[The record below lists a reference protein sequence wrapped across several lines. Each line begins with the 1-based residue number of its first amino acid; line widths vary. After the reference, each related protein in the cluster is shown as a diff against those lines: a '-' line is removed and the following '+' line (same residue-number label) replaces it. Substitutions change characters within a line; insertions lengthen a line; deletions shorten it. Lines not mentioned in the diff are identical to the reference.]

1 MSSQTLAERYL
12 TAKRRLFHKY
22 YSHLNPEQREA
33 VFTTEGSL
41 LVLAG
46 AGSGKTTV
54 LVNRVGFILR
64 YGNAYYSDYVP
75 SDIDEATVQIIESAQ
90 SFEKEDIE
98 RILPMFASAPPSPWN
113 VLAITFTKKAAE
125 EIRQRLAATLGEG
138 INTADIQAG
147 TFHSICVRII
157 RKYSDFLGFK
167 SDFSIYDTDN
177 TKSVVKEVMKELD
190 IDEKSLAVK
199 SVMGEMS
206 MAKNKLMT
214 PEMYLSS
221 VSGDFRRERIAKVYA
236 NYQKRLASANALDFD
251 DIIMKTVELLETNS
265 EARAFYQRKFKY
277 VCVDEF
283 QDTNEAQL
291 RLTELLGGGY
301 KNIMAV
307 GDDDQSIYKFRG
319 AVIGNILGF
328 DKKFEGTK
336 VIRLERNYR
345 STQCILD
352 AANAIIANNKGRLG
366 KELYTERKSSSK
378 ISLNRC
384 ENQKTEAIYISE
396 RISDLVVSGKYKYK
410 DIAVL
415 YRINAISNSIET
427 TLSASGIPHKTL
439 SGQSFFDRREIKD
452 VLYYLAFIV
461 NPYDREKFKRIVKV
475 PKRQIGDR
483 SIEALLDIAIEQGAT
498 PLEIMRSAD
507 KYPVLSRAATKFM
520 SFAALIDMLANDL
533 RSNMSLEEYVRR
545 VLELTGYRQMWVEA
559 GVEEKERLDNL
570 EELIS
575 NVVDFENEY
584 LEAADNY
591 DPSFYDPDSEPPA
604 KTTGAVLSAF
614 IERCALVADVDK
626 YDEDAD
632 AVVLMTIHSAKGL
645 EFPVVFLPAMEDG
658 IFPGMQNINSI
669 DSSDMEEER
678 RLAYVAVTRAKDEIY
693 ITHTRTRMLYNQT
706 SYFPIS
712 RFVSEIPETLI
723 DNKTEELDRFAYV
736 PQRQSKTYY
745 SSRETGFGQSIGAP
759 AAAPEKP
766 RPAPRGDLTLR
777 EGDRVRHKMFGDG
790 EILSAKPMGNDVL
803 YEVIFDNVG
812 TKKLMGN
819 FARLTKI

>member
-1 MSSQTLAERYL
+1 MSSQTLKERYL
-12 TAKRRLFHKY
+12 AAKRRLFNKY
-22 YSHLNPEQREA
+22 YSNLNPEQREA

-54 LVNRVGFILR
+54 LVNRVGFILK
-64 YGNAYYSDYVP
+64 YGNAYFSDYVP
-75 SDIDEATVQIIESAQ
+75 ADIDEATVQIIESAE
-90 SFEKEDIE
+90 SFDREDIE
-98 RILPMFASAPPSPWN
+98 KILPMFTSATPNPWN

-125 EIRQRLAATLGEG
+125 EIRQRLASTLGESV
-138 INTADIQAG
+138 NAADIQAG

-157 RKYSDFLGFK
+157 RKYSDRLGFK

-206 MAKNKLMT
+206 MEKNKLLS
-214 PEMYLSS
+214 PEEYLIG
-221 VSGDFRRERIAKVYA
+221 VKGDFRRERIAKIYA
-236 NYQKRLASANALDFD
+236 QYQKRLVAANALDFD
-251 DIIMKTVELLETNS
+251 DIIMKTVELLENDS
-265 EARAFYQRKFKY
+265 EARGIYQRKFKY
-277 VCVDEF
+277 ICVDEF

-291 RLTELLGGGY
+291 RLTELLCAEHG
-301 KNIMAV
+301 NVMAV

-328 DKKFEGTK
+328 DKKFAGTK

-366 KELYTERKSSSK
+366 KELYTERKTSSK
-378 ISLNRC
+378 ITLSRC
-384 ENQKTEAIYISE
+384 ENQKTEAIYISD
-396 RISDLVVSGKYKYK
+396 RITDLVTSGKYKYK

-415 YRINAISNSIET
+415 YRVNAISSSIET
-427 TLSASGIPHKTL
+427 TLSSSGIPHKTL

-461 NPYDREKFKRIVKV
+461 NPYDREKFKRIIKV
-475 PKRQIGDR
+475 PKRQIGDK
-483 SIEALLDIAIEQGAT
+483 SIEALLAIAVEQSMT
-498 PLEIMRSAD
+498 PLEVMREAD
-507 KYPVLSRAATKFM
+507 KYPALSRASARFIE
-520 SFAALIDMLANDL
+520 FAALIDKLASYLD
-533 RSNMSLEEYVRR
+533 SDISLEDYVRN
-545 VLELTGYRQMWVEA
+545 LLDLTGYKQMWVEA

-575 NVVDFENEY
+575 NVTDFENEY

-591 DPSFYDPDSEPPA
+591 DPSYYDPDSEPPK
-604 KTTGAVLSAF
+604 KTAGAVLSAF

-658 IFPGMQNINSI
+658 IFPGMQNINSV
-669 DSSDMEEER
+669 DASDMEEER

-693 ITHTRTRMLYNQT
+693 VTHTRTRMLYNQT
-706 SYFPIS
+706 SYFPVS
-712 RFVSEIPETLI
+712 RFVGEIPESLI

-736 PQRQSKTYY
+736 PQKTVKTYF
-745 SSRETGFGQSIGAP
+745 SDRNTGFSQSVGSPSP
-759 AAAPEKP
+759 ATKP
-766 RPAPRGDLTLR
+766 KQMPRGDLTLR

-819 FARLTKI
+819 FAKLVKI

>member
-1 MSSQTLAERYL
+1 MISQTLNERYL

-22 YSHLNPEQREA
+22 YSHLNPEQRDA

-54 LVNRVGFILR
+54 LVNRVGFILK

-75 SDIDEATVQIIESAQ
+75 ADIDEATVSVIESAVD
-90 SFEKEDIE
+90 FAREDIE
-98 RILPMFASAPPSPWN
+98 KILPMFASAPPKPWN

-125 EIRQRLAATLGEG
+125 EIRQRLSATLGEG
-138 INTADIQAG
+138 INAADIYAG

-157 RKYSDFLGFK
+157 RKYSNFLGFK

-177 TKSVVKEVMKELD
+177 TKSVVKEVMKELN

-214 PEMYLSS
+214 PETYLAD
-221 VSGDFRRERIAKVYA
+221 VKGDFRRERIAKVYA
-236 NYQKRLASANALDFD
+236 EYQKRLVAANALDFD
-251 DIIMKTVELLETNS
+251 DIIMKTVELLETSS
-265 EARAFYQRKFKY
+265 EARSFYQRKFEY
-277 VCVDEF
+277 ICVDEF

-291 RLTELLGGGY
+291 RLTELLGAEH
-301 KNIMAV
+301 KNVMAV

-328 DKKFEGTK
+328 DKKFENTK

-352 AANAIIANNKGRLG
+352 AANAIIANNEGRLG
-366 KELYTERKSSSK
+366 KELYTERKTDSK
-378 ISLNRC
+378 ITVNKC
-384 ENQKTEAIYISE
+384 ETQKTEALYISE
-396 RISDLVVSGKYKYK
+396 RITDLVMSGKYKYK

-427 TLSASGIPHKTL
+427 TLASSGIPHKTL

-452 VLYYLAFIV
+452 VLYYLSFIV

-475 PKRQIGDR
+475 PKRQIGDK
-483 SIEALLDIAIEQGAT
+483 SIEALLTISVEQGAT
-498 PLEIMRSAD
+498 PLEIMRRAD
-507 KYPVLSRAATKFM
+507 SYPALSRAATKFIE
-520 SFAALIDMLANDL
+520 FAMLIDKLAADL
-533 RSNMSLEEYVRR
+533 RSDMPLEDYVRR
-545 VLELTGYRQMWVEA
+545 VLELTGYKQMWIEA
-559 GVEEKERLDNL
+559 GIEEKERLDNL

-584 LEAADNY
+584 LEAARSY
-591 DPSFYDPDSEPPA
+591 DPAYYDPDSEPPA
-604 KTTGAVLSAF
+604 THTGAVLSAF

-658 IFPGMQNINSI
+658 IFPGMQNINSV
-669 DSSDMEEER
+669 DASDMEEER

-693 ITHTRTRMLYNQT
+693 VTHTRTRMLYNQT
-706 SYFPIS
+706 SYFPLS
-712 RFVSEIPETLI
+712 RFIGEIPASLI
-723 DNKTEELDRFAYV
+723 ESKGEEHDRFAYM
-736 PQRQSKTYY
+736 PQREVKTYF
-745 SSRETGFGQSIGAP
+745 SDRNANTGFGQSIGAP
-759 AAAPEKP
+759 TAPKP
-766 RPAPRGDLTLR
+766 KPAPRGDLTLR
-777 EGDRVRHKMFGDG
+777 EGDRVRHRMFGDG
-790 EILSAKPMGNDVL
+790 EIFSAKPMGNDVL

-819 FARLTKI
+819 FAKLTKI